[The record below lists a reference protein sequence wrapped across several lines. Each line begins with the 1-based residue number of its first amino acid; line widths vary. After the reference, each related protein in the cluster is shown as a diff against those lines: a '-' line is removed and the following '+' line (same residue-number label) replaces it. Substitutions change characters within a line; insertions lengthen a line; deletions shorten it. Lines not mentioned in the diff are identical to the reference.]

1 MGDRAGASGASHPV
15 ARSGKRISGGTAQ
28 LFVSLDGLGRA
39 RLGAWTTPPPDAD
52 DLFCDAVCTV
62 VLAALERIGGD
73 QEARFALFKK
83 LLVAAQEAAGERD
96 S

>member
-1 MGDRAGASGASHPV
+1 MAWD
-15 ARSGKRISGGTAQ
+15 ARGWAH
-28 LFVSLDGLGRA
+28 GRH
-39 RLGAWTTPPPDAD
+39 PPPDAD

-62 VLAALERIGGD
+62 VLAALERIGGN